1 MAIRYGWSLDA
12 DDWRA
17 AGRALTGTNWSGTYL
32 EEMYR
37 SGVPEQAGI
46 YMLCSSHK
54 PIEGLQSAKPI
65 FNVLYVGKSDNLRR
79 RFREH
84 QTGSGSSAEVKRCKL
99 AYHRIEFLFTLVPES
114 SIGDS
119 GGWMSDAE
127 QALIDAFGPP
137 ANRVAAKARI
147 GKGRPAG
154 SPREGRH
161 R

>member
-1 MAIRYGWSLDA
+1 MTEPDSWKS
-12 DDWRA
+12 
-17 AGRALTGTNWSGTYL
+17 TYL
-32 EEMYR
+32 E
-37 SGVPEQAGI
+37 SGYERRVPEEVGI
-46 YMLCSSHK
+46 YMLCANPKGSL
-54 PIEGLQSAKPI
+54 GRRGI